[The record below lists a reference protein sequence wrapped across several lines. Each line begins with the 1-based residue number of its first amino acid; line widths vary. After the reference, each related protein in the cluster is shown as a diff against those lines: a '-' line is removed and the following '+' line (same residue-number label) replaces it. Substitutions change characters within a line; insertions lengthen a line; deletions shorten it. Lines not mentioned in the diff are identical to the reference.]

1 MVSERP
7 ANVAIVGG
15 GPAGLSCA
23 IELKRLGADRVVVLE
38 REAAAGG
45 LPRHTNHVGFG
56 LLDLRRVM
64 TGPTYAARLVSAA
77 RERGVE
83 VLTGTVVTG
92 RNADRSLV
100 LTGPNGLAV
109 LPANQVVLATGVR
122 ERPRSA
128 RLIPGDR
135 PAGIFTTGS
144 LQRWQSA
151 GLGPVGQRA
160 VVVGAEHVS
169 FSAAITLRHLG
180 CHTVALVTPHDRHQ
194 SYPPLRWAARV
205 AVFTNVSVAELI
217 GKGRVEAVVL
227 SDGRRIEC
235 DTVVF
240 TADWIPEHAL
250 ARTFGLAID
259 PGSRG
264 PVVDADGRSSTPNV
278 WAIGNLCHGAETAD
292 RCALEGRHTARALM
306 SGKPW
311 PALPPLPIE
320 IDGSVVWAVR
330 SSGGVVAQV
339 ANVRRGRLVAEAN
352 GVRVWTGRRRL
363 LLPGRRLA
371 LPDLPV
377 GSRLSVTR

>member
-1 MVSERP
+1 MLSERP

-45 LPRHTNHVGFG
+45 VPRHTNHVGFG
-56 LLDLRRVM
+56 VLDLHRM
-64 TGPTYAARLVSAA
+64 MSGPTYAARLVSGALA
-77 RERGVE
+77 RGVE

-92 RNADRSLV
+92 RNADGSLV
-100 LTGPNGLAV
+100 ITGPNGSQA
-109 LPANQVVLATGVR
+109 LPSNQVVLATGVR

-151 GLGPVGQRA
+151 GLGPVGQRG

-169 FSAAITLRHLG
+169 FSATITLRHLG
-180 CHTVALVTPHDRHQ
+180 CRTVGLVTPHARHQ
-194 SYPPLRWAARV
+194 SYPPLRWAARAPV
-205 AVFTNVSVAELI
+205 LTNVSVAEVV

-227 SDGRRIEC
+227 TDGRRIEC

-264 PVVDADGRSSTPNV
+264 PVVDANGRSSVENV

-306 SGKPW
+306 SGTPW
-311 PALPPLPIE
+311 PAFSLRPIE
-320 IDGSVVWAVR
+320 INDSITWAVR
-330 SSGGVVAQV
+330 SAGGVVAQV
-339 ANVRRGRLVAEAN
+339 AEARRGRLVADAN
-352 GVRVWTGRRRL
+352 GVRLWTGRRRL

-371 LPDLPV
+371 VPDLPV
-377 GSRLSVTR
+377 GSRLSVAP